1 MLVRWTSNPRMYNPW
16 REIRSLQRHMDDVFR
31 GLVPASSSS
40 GPAFNVSDLGD
51 KYLVEAELPGVSNED
66 LAIDA
71 TVNSLTIKGQRS
83 VAPPEGYAAHRQER
97 STLEFSRAFTFEN
110 KLDLEKVAAKL
121 TNGLLRIELTK
132 QQLEMPR
139 TINVKVG

>member
-16 REIRSLQRHMDDVFR
+16 SEIRALQRHMDDVFR
-31 GLVPASSSS
+31 GLAPASPSS

-66 LAIDA
+66 LTIDA
-71 TVNSLTIKGQRS
+71 TVNSLTIRGRRS

-97 STLEFSRAFTFEN
+97 SSLEFSRAFTFEN

-121 TNGLLRIELTK
+121 NHGLLRIELTK

-139 TINVKVG
+139 TINVEVG